1 MPASAVGVERTYLI
15 PSEARNLVR
24 EWLERGRQGP
34 SLAALARD
42 EVR

>member
-1 MPASAVGVERTYLI
+1 MLASAVGVERTYLI
-15 PSEARNLVR
+15 PGEARNLVR
-24 EWLERGRQGP
+24 EWLERGRQNT